1 MANIND
7 YLIWRGDIPIS
18 KKYPFN
24 ELDSMVLA
32 RFSYLPFHRI
42 KMKRKETIYSIY
54 NRMKYFPDKEFMYN
68 GDKDLIIN
76 LGQSERFKNLI
87 VTDYLMDNS
96 KKNETQF
103 SAITIHLSK
112 HELYISIFGTDYT
125 IFAW

>member
-54 NRMKYFPDKEFMYN
+54 NRMKYFPDKELMYSPFQCMAQYFLSLGYEGIVYSSTVFPEGKN
-68 GDKDLIIN
+68 VVLFDK
-76 LGQSERFKNLI
+76 EA
-87 VTDYLMDNS
+87 
-96 KKNETQF
+96 
-103 SAITIHLSK
+103 AIPFGKIRTLTI
-112 HELYISIFGTDYT
+112 
-125 IFAW
+125 